1 MKENRLYTD
10 FLSIFGAPNRVFPKK
25 MKLFNRKKARKY
37 GRKLLNRTGQEEI
50 FAMRTIL
57 YVSEFSQSFEGKGK
71 RWGSMEVIFAGF

>member
-37 GRKLLNRTGQEEI
+37 RRKLLKKQLKIRE
-50 FAMRTIL
+50 
-57 YVSEFSQSFEGKGK
+57 
-71 RWGSMEVIFAGF
+71 